1 VRRILRLV
9 VVLMLLALASAGAA
23 AWIGLRS
30 LDQPLATTSALRYK
44 VAAGASFARVAADL
58 GALGVVAQPRAWVLY
73 ARWKG
78 LASAIKAG
86 EYEIEPGL
94 TPRSLLAKMVKGDVV
109 MHTFTIVDGWRVR
122 DMLAA
127 LRRNPD
133 VVATLPANS
142 EGVTDEADLMQKLG
156 SAGSNAEGQFLPE
169 TYKFPGGTTDVELL
183 LEAHTALS
191 RELAAAWND
200 RAVELPL
207 QSPEQLLT
215 LASIVEKESSL
226 PEELPKIAGLYL
238 HRLRIGMRLQADP
251 TVIYGLGPDYD
262 GTIHTVDLRTDGP
275 YNTYTR
281 TGLPPTPIALPS
293 AAAIRAS
300 AHPEPSEAIYFVA
313 SGNGDGSHVFSATL
327 EQQNAAV
334 AHYLANQRRR
344 QAAGTPQ

>member
-1 VRRILRLV
+1 VRAWTRLI
-9 VVLMLLALASAGAA
+9 VVLLLLALAAAGAA
-23 AWIGLRS
+23 AWIALSS
-30 LDQPLATTSALRYK
+30 LDEPLSTEAPMRYK
-44 VAAGASFARVAADL
+44 VVAGASLARVASELA
-58 GALGVVAQPRAWVLY
+58 ALGVVSQPRAWVLY

-78 LASAIKAG
+78 LGSAIKAG

-94 TPRSLLAKMVKGDVV
+94 TPRSLLAKMVKGDVI

-133 VVATLPANS
+133 VVATLPADA
-142 EGVTDEADLMQKLG
+142 EGVTDEAELDRKLG
-156 SAGSNAEGQFLPE
+156 FDDSGAEGQFLPE

-183 LEAHTALS
+183 QQAHTALKV
-191 RELAAAWND
+191 ELAAAWND
-200 RAVELPL
+200 RDADQAL
-207 QSPEQLLT
+207 QNPEQLLT

-238 HRLRIGMRLQADP
+238 RRLRIGMRLQADP
-251 TVIYGLGPDYD
+251 TVIYGLGARYD

-281 TGLPPTPIALPS
+281 VGLPPTPIALAS

-300 AHPEPSEAIYFVA
+300 AHPEPTDAIYFVA

-334 AHYLANQRRR
+334 AHYLARLRQRASASSA
-344 QAAGTPQ
+344 Q